1 MAGRRALTVKEKS
14 YKEGETGGDPCCTV
28 LMPLEPASQ
37 LARQL
42 ALNNNVDLLVTSS
55 TPETVNPVAVVAKP

>member
-1 MAGRRALTVKEKS
+1 MDPDGTAGQPPPGQGIARRS
-14 YKEGETGGDPCCTV
+14 SC
-28 LMPLEPASQ
+28 ASQ